1 MFLVGTV
8 PALTIAPLLATAVM
22 GSLQTTLPE
31 YSLAIWHGFNAPLI
45 MSIIAFILGIFL
57 YTKRE
62 KTTAIFEKYFEK
74 LMQEYLLSIN

>member
-45 MSIIAFILGIFL
+45 MSIIAFILGIFSI
-57 YTKRE
+57 YKKR
-62 KTTAIFEKYFEK
+62 KQQLFLKNILKK
-74 LMQEYLLSIN
+74 N